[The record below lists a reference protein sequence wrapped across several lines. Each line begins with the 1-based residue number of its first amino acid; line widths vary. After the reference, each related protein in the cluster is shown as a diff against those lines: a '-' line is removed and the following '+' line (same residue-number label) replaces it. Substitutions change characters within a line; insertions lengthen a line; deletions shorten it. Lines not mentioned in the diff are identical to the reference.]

1 MLGLASVHHSVR
13 TSQLVLEATKG
24 RTLVAP
30 DETAN
35 EILSVQL
42 CLTGRAPEDDRMPL
56 YMMKVHYCQVGQ
68 SKVWLAYAFGAD
80 GRVLFYSG

>member
-24 RTLVAP
+24 RTLVAQ

-42 CLTGRAPEDDRMPL
+42 CLRGRAPKERGHEDDRMPL

-68 SKVWLAYAFGAD
+68 SKVWLA
-80 GRVLFYSG
+80 